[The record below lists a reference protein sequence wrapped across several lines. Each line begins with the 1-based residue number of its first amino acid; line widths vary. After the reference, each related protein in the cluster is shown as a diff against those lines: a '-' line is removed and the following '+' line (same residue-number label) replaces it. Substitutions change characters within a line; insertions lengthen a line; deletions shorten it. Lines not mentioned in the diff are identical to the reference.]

1 MSSQTAVPT
10 TLRVLLAEGDAA
22 VRDALTQLVLALPNV
37 ELVGAEA
44 RAGDAI
50 LLAFQTKP
58 DVILLDLTPPDRD
71 AVDTIH
77 HLLRACP
84 GISIVMLVDSSE
96 DARLTPALDAGARDS
111 ALKAVSPERLDA
123 LLRRLGP
130 NPFSAE
136 SPPSEE
142 MQGQPGVRSGNDP
155 H

>member
-1 MSSQTAVPT
+1 MTSET
-10 TLRVLLAEGDAA
+10 TPSTVLRVLVAEGDPA
-22 VRDALTQLVLALPNV
+22 VCAGLAQQTAALPGI
-37 ELVGAEA
+37 ELVGSEN

-111 ALKAVSPERLDA
+111 VLKSVSPERLDA

-130 NPFSAE
+130 NPFAVE
-136 SPPSEE
+136 PPAGEAKGRKPS
-142 MQGQPGVRSGNDP
+142 VRSANDP